1 MDDIESN
8 FFGEYLGL
16 RFKLLQRRARAFRG
30 LVAKCLGEFF
40 LAWGLGFRALVLD
53 QGLGFRLLGTLV
65 YKQI

>member
-1 MDDIESN
+1 MTLKATSSVNTLGSGSSYCKE
-8 FFGEYLGL
+8 ELGL
-16 RFKLLQRRARAFRG
+16 
-30 LVAKCLGEFF
+30 LGVWWQSVWESFF